1 LLTAGLRILVDD
13 PAEHAFDHLKAAR
26 VAAAAGRTTGAFFHH
41 WPSQDDY
48 VLDLIDFA
56 FQPDQSSTLPLIE
69 RFVAEELVAGH
80 PIGEVLARA
89 CELALE
95 HLPEDPQTVIEYLLW
110 KRAVTDREFGRWL
123 LERFH
128 RLDGDGARTFVR
140 LLELAHRRPR
150 PPFTA
155 QNIAVLLPALVQSVA
170 LRQLVDQDDLPDGAI
185 RWIVLSAVPL
195 LTAGPSDDL
204 DAQEYTADLLHRT
217 ELDRP
222 IG

>member
-1 LLTAGLRILVDD
+1 MFEFVVALLRLDLDPVGAFEMDD
-13 PAEHAFDHLKAAR
+13 CSRADKLLADHLR
-26 VAAAAGRTTGAFFHH
+26 LQPVVAVSRG
-41 WPSQDDY
+41 
-48 VLDLIDFA
+48 
-56 FQPDQSSTLPLIE
+56 
-69 RFVAEELVAGH
+69 LVAQLH
-80 PIGEVLARA
+80 PIVGNHESCVV
-89 CELALE
+89 ALG
-95 HLPEDPQTVIEYLLW
+95 
-110 KRAVTDREFGRWL
+110 KRFGCVGR
-123 LERFH
+123 
-128 RLDGDGARTFVR
+128 DI
-140 LLELAHRRPR
+140 ELAHRRPR